1 MRKSVLFLSI
11 ISAIFF
17 FLCSQVNAQTS
28 DSSDIKSKLNKY
40 WELKEFKE
48 NGKAQDL
55 PEYLIEFK
63 PDGTYYSIEEDEPDN
78 GAWTL
83 NDDNTKIIF
92 DKDTQDEEVWTIISL
107 EDSKLVVKFTNEG
120 KNYQYTLLPAVLEF
134 K

>member
-17 FLCSQVNAQTS
+17 FLCSLVNAQTS

-48 NGKAQDL
+48 NGKTQDL